1 MDIEALLCP
10 NRVHY
15 LPRVSSKRKLLQLL
29 AEHASA
35 TTGLGARAIFERLHA
50 REQLGSTGVGHG
62 VAIPHA
68 KDPKLDRIYGVFIA
82 LGDPVAFDA
91 VDDLPVDLVF
101 MLLASEGAGTDHL
114 KALARVSRL
123 LRNKNVCKELR
134 TLRQVDDLQA
144 ALIEADQ

>member
-10 NRVHY
+10 NRVHF
-15 LPRVSSKRKLLQLL
+15 LPSVSSKRKLLQIL
-29 AEHASA
+29 AEHASVA
-35 TTGLGARAIFERLHA
+35 SGLDARDIFERLHA

-68 KDPKLDRIYGVFIA
+68 KDPKLDRIYGVFVV
-82 LGDPVAFDA
+82 LGAPVDFEA

-101 MLLASEGAGTDHL
+101 MLLAPEGAGTDHL

-123 LRNKNVCKELR
+123 LRNKKVCKELR
-134 TLRQVDDLQA
+134 SLKHIDDIQA

>member
-10 NRVHY
+10 NRVHF
-15 LPRVSSKRKLLQLL
+15 LPRVSSKRKLLQIL
-29 AEHASA
+29 AEHASVA
-35 TTGLGARAIFERLHA
+35 TGLDSRVIFEGLHA

-68 KDPKLDRIYGVFIA
+68 KGPKLEHIYGVFIA
-82 LGDPVAFDA
+82 LGDPVVFES

-101 MLLASEGAGTDHL
+101 MLLAPEGAGTEHL

-123 LRNKNVCKELR
+123 LRNKDVCRELR
-134 TLRQVDDLQA
+134 SLKDVADLQS

>member
-10 NRVHY
+10 NRVHF
-15 LPRVSSKRKLLQLL
+15 LPRVSSKRKLLQIL
-29 AEHASA
+29 AEHASVA
-35 TTGLGARAIFERLHA
+35 TGLDARAIFERLHG

-68 KDPKLDRIYGVFIA
+68 NDPKLDRIYGVFIA
-82 LGDPVAFDA
+82 LGEPVAFES

-101 MLLASEGAGTDHL
+101 MLLAPEGAGTDHL

-123 LRNKNVCKELR
+123 LRNKTVCSELR
-134 TLRQVDDLQA
+134 NQKHVDDLQA